1 MNHKRISK
9 LGTIFVLALVLVL
22 LGSVPAAARAERIPF
37 TGEDCP
43 FSLGDIER
51 QWVSDDGV
59 LHQRGVEMTNTLVY
73 EPNILSGTAEL
84 MANFD
89 THLATGAV
97 HAYGTIVIHPSGVNG
112 TGVGSFSTHVS
123 PEVVVNGNAVI
134 RGTGE
139 LEGMIAFNNVS
150 SPEAPDPAC
159 NNMNTA
165 SNGYI
170 LIPHE

>member
-1 MNHKRISK
+1 MNQKRITK
-9 LGTIFVLALVLVL
+9 LGTIFILGMVLVL
-22 LGSVPAAARAERIPF
+22 IGAVPAAAKAERIPF
-37 TGEDCP
+37 SGEDCP
-43 FSLGDIER
+43 FSLGPIEK

-59 LHQRGVEMTNTLVY
+59 LHQRGVRMTNTLVY
-73 EPNILSGTAEL
+73 EPDILSGTAEL

-97 HAYGTIVIHPSGVNG
+97 HGYGTIVIHPSGVNG
-112 TGVGSFSTHVS
+112 TWVGSFSTHVS
-123 PEVVVNGNAVI
+123 EGVVEGRAVV

-150 SPEAPDPAC
+150 SPVAPNPDC

-165 SNGYI
+165 SNGTI